1 MPDLYERIK
10 SEVKTY
16 ADLAERVGDMVLCNA
31 MRDRYA
37 ATMELDHG
45 RDYDEEDDYWVEIYQ
60 LYIISELGAEFLE
73 MWTDEIV
80 YYDYE
85 LDLYVWGINH
95 FGTQWDGVPCEI
107 VDHHDEYWKM
117 RYGH

>member
-16 ADLAERVGDMVLCNA
+16 ADLSRHVGDMVLCNA
-31 MRDRYA
+31 MCDRYGV
-37 ATMELDHG
+37 TMELDHG
-45 RDYDEEDDYWVEIYQ
+45 CDYDEEDVYQ
-60 LYIISELGAEFLE
+60 LYIISERGAEFLE

-95 FGTQWDGVPCEI
+95 FGTPWNGVPCEI
-107 VDHHDEYWKM
+107 VDHYDEY
-117 RYGH
+117 